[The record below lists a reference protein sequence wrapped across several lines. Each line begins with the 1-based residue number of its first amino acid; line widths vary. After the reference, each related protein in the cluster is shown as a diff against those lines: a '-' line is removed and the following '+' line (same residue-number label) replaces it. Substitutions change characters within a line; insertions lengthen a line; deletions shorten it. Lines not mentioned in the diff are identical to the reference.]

1 MNVPGRFSGQ
11 FIVWCDLVVF
21 RRKGRCT
28 RSYNTALWTS
38 PDHSLLWS
46 QFQHL
51 SFHFSNIL
59 WMLYVKPVNPCQCSA
74 ACLVRCRLR
83 VSICSP
89 LLATFYCFYQVW
101 ELRAETTQLILSGQK
116 LDTTHIY
123 NSGNSQALGESDPG
137 VVTRLTDSDTELL
150 KPGGLLR
157 LYWCVCCGVKWAG
170 LWLFYI
176 SCPKYR
182 AHSPEFI
189 FSPESARNP
198 KLTKW
203 LCVPGNVK

>member
-11 FIVWCDLVVF
+11 FIVWCDVVVF
-21 RRKGRCT
+21 RRKARCT

-38 PDHSLLWS
+38 PDHSLSWS

-51 SFHFSNIL
+51 SFHFSNISITHIVVNTMIMDISAKVEDTL
-59 WMLYVKPVNPCQCSA
+59 WMSHVKPENPCQCSA
-74 ACLVRCRLR
+74 ACLVRCGLC

-101 ELRAETTQLILSGQK
+101 ELRAGTTQLILSGQK

-137 VVTRLTDSDTELL
+137 VVTRLTNSVTQLH
-150 KPGGLLR
+150 KPGGLLW
-157 LYWCVCCGVKWAG
+157 LYWCVV
-170 LWLFYI
+170 LWCQVSRFVATLYFM
-176 SCPKYR
+176 S
-182 AHSPEFI
+182 
-189 FSPESARNP
+189 
-198 KLTKW
+198 
-203 LCVPGNVK
+203 